1 MRKKNNIKKK
11 SAKKLSPQELAIIK
25 EQKAQRNEI
34 SNILKNIGFSRLTYI
49 DGKHFEYDNRK
60 SEMDDIF
67 VCENIILIVEYTIY
81 NPQNEAFRHFRTS
94 RLFS

>member
-34 SNILKNIGFSRLTYI
+34 SNIPVGGIK
-49 DGKHFEYDNRK
+49 
-60 SEMDDIF
+60 
-67 VCENIILIVEYTIY
+67 
-81 NPQNEAFRHFRTS
+81 
-94 RLFS
+94 